1 MNARVAFIARTTRAL
16 ERARGERST
25 RDGLTR
31 KMELIFAPY

>member
-1 MNARVAFIARTTRAL
+1 MNARAAFIARTTRAL